1 MNQERIH
8 ALEELGMVWS
18 MCDHVDWEERLE
30 ELRQY
35 KQKYGDCLVPNK
47 FPQNPQLGRYFCH
60 PCATPH
66 TCNSAHITHFY
77 PCYTRYQE
85 RGLTNRELNTNV

>member
-47 FPQNPQLGRYFCH
+47 FPQNPQLGRFLFAIYVLFLSTYCS
-60 PCATPH
+60 
-66 TCNSAHITHFY
+66 SA
-77 PCYTRYQE
+77 
-85 RGLTNRELNTNV
+85 L

>member
-1 MNQERIH
+1 MTPERID
-8 ALEELGMVWS
+8 ALEKLGMVWS

-47 FPQNPQLGRYFCH
+47 FPENPQLGNPYFFFFC
-60 PCATPH
+60 
-66 TCNSAHITHFY
+66 STHK
-77 PCYTRYQE
+77 
-85 RGLTNRELNTNV
+85 